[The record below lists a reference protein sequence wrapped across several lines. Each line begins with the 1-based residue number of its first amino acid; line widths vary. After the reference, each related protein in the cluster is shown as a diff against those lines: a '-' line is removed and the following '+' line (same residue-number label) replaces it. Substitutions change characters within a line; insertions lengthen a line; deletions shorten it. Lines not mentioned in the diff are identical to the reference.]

1 MKTIKQELFGLL
13 SLLAIFNISAQEI
26 TPDMFSQPANTGA
39 NMTIGVNASGLDQF
53 DGGQI
58 GAFYDID
65 GDAIP
70 ECVGLESISQG
81 FFGLALWGDDSST
94 ADVDGIPCGEWP
106 MFYVL
111 HNNNVITIEPEIQ
124 FWNDGWDENET
135 CFDHHDYSFVNGEVI
150 QEAVYCQYTGYCT
163 NDIVSIVGVSL
174 NSFGCTDNSAC
185 NYDMNAEYDDG
196 TCEYAE
202 LGYNCD
208 GCPENLPCAC
218 WCDGFGE
225 VICLGVECTV
235 CEDESACNYGEVSY
249 DGDFGFNGVCV
260 YPEWGYD
267 CDGNCVS
274 DSDEDGVCDEY
285 EVYGCTDPNY
295 EEYYPEATE
304 DDGSCIMPYGCS
316 IEIICCG
323 WPDVFNTCP
332 DSVEFD
338 IIPACYVIDCPPAP
352 TGCLD
357 ETACNYNPYVWE
369 DDGSCFFPEV
379 GFDCFGECL
388 SGDDDNDGLCNE
400 FEISAELINHPL
412 FLPSGWSMFGFTC
425 YNSVNVAEALQPIIQ
440 DVIIVKDYTG
450 SAYLANWNYN
460 GIGDFIYSYG
470 YQIKLE
476 NTINNFQFC
485 PTIILTE

>member
-1 MKTIKQELFGLL
+1 P
-13 SLLAIFNISAQEI
+13 N
-26 TPDMFSQPANTGA
+26 
-39 NMTIGVNASGLDQF
+39 
-53 DGGQI
+53 
-58 GAFYDID
+58 
-65 GDAIP
+65 
-70 ECVGLESISQG
+70 
-81 FFGLALWGDDSST
+81 
-94 ADVDGIPCGEWP
+94 VDGLPCGEWP
-106 MFYVL
+106 EFYIL
-111 HNNNVITIEPEIQ
+111 YNNNVFSLEAEIQ
-124 FWNDGWDENET
+124 FFDGGWDENET
-135 CFDHHDYSFVNGEVI
+135 CLDIWYDEIND
-150 QEAVYCQYTGYCT
+150 CPYTGYCT
-163 NDIVSIVGVSL
+163 NDILSIVDVSL
-174 NSFGCTDNSAC
+174 DLCPEDLPC
-185 NYDMNAEYDDG
+185 N
-196 TCEYAE
+196 CS
-202 LGYNCD
+202 CD
-208 GCPENLPCAC
+208 GYGGIFC
-218 WCDGFGE
+218 FE
-225 VICLGVECTV
+225 VLCTV
-235 CEDESACNYGEVSY
+235 CEDESACNYGEVSF
-249 DGDFGFNGVCV
+249 GEDFGYNESCV
-260 YPEWGYD
+260 YPVWGYD
-267 CDGNCVS
+267 CYGNCVS

-295 EEYYPEATE
+295 QEYYPEATE
-304 DDGSCIMPYGCS
+304 NDGSCIMPYGCS

-332 DSVEFD
+332 DSVEFG
-338 IIPACYVIDCPPAP
+338 IIPDYFQGCSVIDCSAP
-352 TGCLD
+352 LTGCLD

-425 YNSVNVAEALQPIIQ
+425 YNSINVEEALQPIIQ

-450 SAYLANWNYN
+450 SAYLADWNFN